1 MAFYRQDPEM
11 ASCLKGILDRFEK
24 EGRPSLQKNIAI
36 TWIRYDNTS
45 PSPSSGYGTGWNS
58 NKNYYPASIVKIVY
72 ALATKIWIKKDLIV
86 DSEEIRRALY
96 EMVANSNKSYY
107 PASIV
112 KIVYALATQ
121 IWIKKDLIVDSEELR
136 RALYEM
142 VANSNNDATSY
153 ILDLLTGTTSGP
165 SLNEQNFKAWKTQR
179 NVINNWLEQLQWP
192 EIKNWNCSQK
202 TWNEGP
208 FGREKDFYGE
218 NNENRNSMTTD
229 GSARIFE
236 SLMTKEMLP
245 KVASEK
251 LIKNFL
257 RSLDPFIR
265 KQDLN
270 NQVDGFLGEGLPYA
284 SKLWSKAGLMSEVRH
299 DVAWWEAPNKNPM
312 LVAVFTI
319 GEKLVKDRFL
329 LPAIGSELNKL
340 AI

>member
-1 MAFYRQDPEM
+1 MAFYQQDPEM
-11 ASCLKGILDRFEK
+11 ASCLQGLLDRFEK
-24 EGRPSLQKNIAI
+24 EGRPNLQENIAI
-36 TWIRYDNTS
+36 TCIRYDKQS
-45 PSPSSGYGTGWNS
+45 PSASSGYGTGWNS
-58 NKNYYPASIVKIVY
+58 NRNFYPASV
-72 ALATKIWIKKDLIV
+72 
-86 DSEEIRRALY
+86 
-96 EMVANSNKSYY
+96 
-107 PASIV
+107 V

-121 IWIKKDLIVDSEELR
+121 VWLQQDLIVDSEELR
-136 RALYEM
+136 RALHEM
-142 VANSNNDATSY
+142 IANSNNDATSY

-165 SLNEQNFKAWKTQR
+165 SLNKSNYQAWKIQR
-179 NVINNWLEQLQWP
+179 RLINNWLEELQWS
-192 EIKNWNCSQK
+192 EIKDWNCSQK

-208 FGREKDFYGE
+208 FGREKDFYGK
-218 NNENRNSMTTD
+218 NNENRNSMTTN

-257 RSLDPFIR
+257 RSLDPVIR

-312 LVAVFTI
+312 LVAVFTV

>member
-1 MAFYRQDPEM
+1 MAFYRQDPQM
-11 ASCLKGILDRFEK
+11 ADCLKGILDRFER
-24 EGRPSLQKNIAI
+24 EGRPSLQNNIAI
-36 TWIRYDNTS
+36 TWIRYDNKN

-58 NKNYYPASIVKIVY
+58 NKNYYPASV
-72 ALATKIWIKKDLIV
+72 
-86 DSEEIRRALY
+86 
-96 EMVANSNKSYY
+96 
-107 PASIV
+107 V

-121 IWIKKDLIVDSEELR
+121 IWIQRDLILDSDELR

-142 VANSNNDATSY
+142 IANSNNDATSY
-153 ILDLLTGTTSGP
+153 VLDLLTGTTSGP
-165 SLNEQNFKAWKTQR
+165 SLNKQNFHAWKIQR
-179 NVINNWLEQLQWP
+179 QLINSWLEELQWS
-192 EIKNWNCSQK
+192 EIKNWNCTQK

-208 FGREKDFYGE
+208 FGREKDFYGK
-218 NNENRNSMTTD
+218 NNENRNRMTTD

-236 SLMTKEMLP
+236 SLMTQEMLS

-257 RSLDPFIR
+257 RSLDPVIR
-265 KQDLN
+265 KQDLD
-270 NQVDGFLGEGLPYA
+270 NQVDGFLGEGLPFA

-299 DVAWWEAPNKNPM
+299 DVAWWEAPSQNPM

>member
-11 ASCLKGILDRFEK
+11 AYCLKGLLDRFEK
-24 EGRPSLQKNIAI
+24 EGRPNLQENIAI
-36 TWIRYDNTS
+36 TCIRYDKQS
-45 PSPSSGYGTGWNS
+45 PSTSSGYGTGWNS
-58 NKNYYPASIVKIVY
+58 NRIF
-72 ALATKIWIKKDLIV
+72 
-86 DSEEIRRALY
+86 
-96 EMVANSNKSYY
+96 Y

-121 IWIKKDLIVDSEELR
+121 VWLQQDLIVDSEELR
-136 RALYEM
+136 RALHEM
-142 VANSNNDATSY
+142 IANSNNDATSY

-165 SLNEQNFKAWKTQR
+165 SLNKSNYQAWKIQR
-179 NVINNWLEQLQWP
+179 QLINNWLEELQWS
-192 EIKNWNCSQK
+192 EIQNWNCSQK

-312 LVAVFTI
+312 LVVVFTI

>member
-11 ASCLKGILDRFEK
+11 AYCLKGLLDRFEK
-24 EGRPSLQKNIAI
+24 EGRPNLQENIAI
-36 TWIRYDNTS
+36 TCIRYDKQS
-45 PSPSSGYGTGWNS
+45 PSTSGGYGTGWNS
-58 NKNYYPASIVKIVY
+58 NRNFYPASV
-72 ALATKIWIKKDLIV
+72 
-86 DSEEIRRALY
+86 
-96 EMVANSNKSYY
+96 
-107 PASIV
+107 V

-121 IWIKKDLIVDSEELR
+121 VWLQQDLIVDSEELR
-136 RALYEM
+136 RALHEM
-142 VANSNNDATSY
+142 IANSNNDATSY

-165 SLNEQNFKAWKTQR
+165 SLNESNYQGWKVQR
-179 NVINNWLEQLQWP
+179 QLINTWLKDLRWP
-192 EIKNWNCSQK
+192 EIQNWNCSQK

-245 KVASEK
+245 KEASEK
-251 LIKNFL
+251 FIKNFL
-257 RSLDPFIR
+257 RSLDPVIR
-265 KQDLN
+265 KKDLN

-329 LPAIGSELNKL
+329 LPALGSELNKL

>member
-11 ASCLKGILDRFEK
+11 AYCLKGLLDRFEK
-24 EGRPSLQKNIAI
+24 EGRPYLQENIAI
-36 TWIRYDNTS
+36 TCIRYDKQS
-45 PSPSSGYGTGWNS
+45 PSTSSGYGTGWNS
-58 NKNYYPASIVKIVY
+58 NRFFYPASV
-72 ALATKIWIKKDLIV
+72 
-86 DSEEIRRALY
+86 
-96 EMVANSNKSYY
+96 
-107 PASIV
+107 V

-121 IWIKKDLIVDSEELR
+121 VWLQQDLIVDSEELR
-136 RALYEM
+136 RALHEM
-142 VANSNNDATSY
+142 IANSNNDATSY

-165 SLNEQNFKAWKTQR
+165 SLNKSNYQAWTIQR
-179 NVINNWLEQLQWP
+179 QLINNWLEELQWS
-192 EIKNWNCSQK
+192 EIQNWNCSQK

-218 NNENRNSMTTD
+218 KNENRNSMTTD
-229 GSARIFE
+229 GSVRIFE

-257 RSLDPFIR
+257 RSLDPVIR

>member
-11 ASCLKGILDRFEK
+11 AYCLKGLLDRFEK
-24 EGRPSLQKNIAI
+24 EGRPNLQENIAI
-36 TWIRYDNTS
+36 TCIRYDKQS
-45 PSPSSGYGTGWNS
+45 PSTSSGYGTGWNS
-58 NKNYYPASIVKIVY
+58 NRNFYPAS
-72 ALATKIWIKKDLIV
+72 L
-86 DSEEIRRALY
+86 
-96 EMVANSNKSYY
+96 
-107 PASIV
+107 V

-121 IWIKKDLIVDSEELR
+121 VWLQQDLIVDSEELR
-136 RALYEM
+136 RALHEM
-142 VANSNNDATSY
+142 IANSNNDATSY

-165 SLNEQNFKAWKTQR
+165 SLNKSNYQAWTIQR
-179 NVINNWLEQLQWP
+179 QLINNWLEELQWP

-236 SLMTKEMLP
+236 TLMTKEMLP

-299 DVAWWEAPNKNPM
+299 DVAWWESPNKNPM
-312 LVAVFTI
+312 LVAVFTV

>member
-1 MAFYRQDPEM
+1 MAY
-11 ASCLKGILDRFEK
+11 CLKGLLDRFEK
-24 EGRPSLQKNIAI
+24 EGRPYLQENIAI
-36 TWIRYDNTS
+36 TCIRYDKQN
-45 PSPSSGYGTGWNS
+45 PSTSSGYGTGWNS
-58 NKNYYPASIVKIVY
+58 NRFFYPASV
-72 ALATKIWIKKDLIV
+72 
-86 DSEEIRRALY
+86 
-96 EMVANSNKSYY
+96 
-107 PASIV
+107 V

-121 IWIKKDLIVDSEELR
+121 VWLQQDLIVDSEELR
-136 RALYEM
+136 RALHEM
-142 VANSNNDATSY
+142 IANSNNDATSY
-153 ILDLLTGTTSGP
+153 IVDLLTGTTSGP
-165 SLNEQNFKAWKTQR
+165 SLNKSNFQAWKIQR
-179 NVINNWLEQLQWP
+179 QLINHWLNELRWP
-192 EIKNWNCSQK
+192 EIKKWNCSQK

>member
-36 TWIRYDNTS
+36 TWIRYNNQN
-45 PSPSSGYGTGWNS
+45 PSPSNGYGTGWNS

-72 ALATKIWIKKDLIV
+72 ALASQIWIQKDLI
-86 DSEEIRRALY
+86 I
-96 EMVANSNKSYY
+96 NS
-107 PASIV
+107 
-112 KIVYALATQ
+112 
-121 IWIKKDLIVDSEELR
+121 DELR

-142 VANSNNDATSY
+142 IANSNNDATSY

-165 SLNEQNFKAWKTQR
+165 SLNEQNFEAWKIQR
-179 NVINNWLEQLQWP
+179 KLVNNWLEELQWP

-208 FGREKDFYGE
+208 FGRERDFYGK
-218 NNENRNSMTTD
+218 NNENRNRMTTE

-236 SLMTKEMLP
+236 SLMTNEMLP
-245 KVASEK
+245 KVDSDK
-251 LIKNFL
+251 FIKVFQ
-257 RSLDPFIR
+257 RSLDPISR
-265 KQDLN
+265 KKDLE
-270 NQVDGFLGEGLPYA
+270 NQVDGFLGEGLPLA

-299 DVAWWEAPNKNPM
+299 DVAWWKAPNKNPM
-312 LVAVFTI
+312 LAVVFTT
-319 GEKLVKDRFL
+319 GKELVKDQFL
-329 LPAIGSELNKL
+329 LPAISSELNKL

>member
-36 TWIRYDNTS
+36 TWIRYNNQN
-45 PSPSSGYGTGWNS
+45 PSPSNGYGTGWNS

-72 ALATKIWIKKDLIV
+72 ALA
-86 DSEEIRRALY
+86 S
-96 EMVANSNKSYY
+96 
-107 PASIV
+107 
-112 KIVYALATQ
+112 Q
-121 IWIKKDLIVDSEELR
+121 IWIKKDLIINSDELR

-142 VANSNNDATSY
+142 IANSNNAATSY

-165 SLNEQNFKAWKTQR
+165 SLNEQNFEAWKIQR
-179 NVINNWLEQLQWP
+179 KLINNWLEELQWP

-208 FGREKDFYGE
+208 FGRERDFYGKS
-218 NNENRNSMTTD
+218 NENRNRMTTE

-236 SLMTKEMLP
+236 SLMTNEMLP
-245 KVASEK
+245 KVDSDK
-251 LIKNFL
+251 FIKVFQ
-257 RSLDPFIR
+257 RSLDPISR
-265 KQDLN
+265 KKDLE
-270 NQVDGFLGEGLPYA
+270 NQVDGFLGEGLPLA

-299 DVAWWEAPNKNPM
+299 DVAWWKAPNKNPM
-312 LVAVFTI
+312 LAVVFTT
-319 GEKLVKDRFL
+319 GKELVKDQFL
-329 LPAIGSELNKL
+329 LPAISSEFNKL

>member
-11 ASCLKGILDRFEK
+11 AYCLKGLLDRLEK
-24 EGRPSLQKNIAI
+24 EGRPNLQENIAI
-36 TWIRYDNTS
+36 TCIRYDKQS
-45 PSPSSGYGTGWNS
+45 PSTSSGYGTGWNS
-58 NKNYYPASIVKIVY
+58 NRFFYPASV
-72 ALATKIWIKKDLIV
+72 
-86 DSEEIRRALY
+86 
-96 EMVANSNKSYY
+96 
-107 PASIV
+107 V

-121 IWIKKDLIVDSEELR
+121 VWLQQDLIVDSEELR
-136 RALYEM
+136 RALHEM
-142 VANSNNDATSY
+142 IANSNNDATSY
-153 ILDLLTGTTSGP
+153 IVDLLTGTTSGP
-165 SLNEQNFKAWKTQR
+165 SLNKSNFQAWKIQR
-179 NVINNWLEQLQWP
+179 QLINHWLNELRWP
-192 EIKNWNCSQK
+192 EIKKWNCSQK

-257 RSLDPFIR
+257 RSLDPVIR